1 MPRTCLADPGD
12 VNGAVAAQRRACALG
27 LAIVCAALSFPLAAQ
42 AQSLFG
48 DDSRPVFGG
57 TGGLAP
63 LAPKPAFGGMSSRS
77 APLHH
82 DGYGRVCIA
91 IHGYAEPQKA
101 NPDIFSHMLL
111 IANGC
116 SLRIKLH
123 VCYYRS
129 DHCIDVIAAPYE
141 RTLET
146 LGIFPH
152 MQDFRWEYSESS
164 N

>member
-1 MPRTCLADPGD
+1 VRSRATPSLRRRQRALAHATS
-12 VNGAVAAQRRACALG
+12 VILAVTFVALG
-27 LAIVCAALSFPLAAQ
+27 TQ

-63 LAPKPAFGGMSSRS
+63 LAPKPAFGGMSGPS
-77 APLHH
+77 APPHH

-164 N
+164 S